1 MKKFIIFI
9 VVEAII
15 FLVAGIIT
23 FFLGNITIESYA
35 TILLYCGLAALASG
49 VFMEFGSKY
58 RPIQLQL
65 REMKGLQ
72 SSQQQL
78 REMKELQSSRKAAF
92 YLYLIGIVLIAI
104 SYLLRYL
111 S

>member
-1 MKKFIIFI
+1 MKKLIIFI

-15 FLVAGIIT
+15 FLVAVIIT

-35 TILLYCGLAALASG
+35 TILLYCGLAALAIG
-49 VFMEFGSKY
+49 VFMEFGSK
-58 RPIQLQL
+58 RGTMSD
-65 REMKGLQ
+65 RWSSGRT

-78 REMKELQSSRKAAF
+78 REVKELQSSSKGAF
-92 YLYLIGIVLIAI
+92 YLFLIGIVPIAI

-111 S
+111 

>member
-1 MKKFIIFI
+1 MKKVIIFI

-23 FFLGNITIESYA
+23 FFLGNITIEGYS
-35 TILLYCGLAALASG
+35 TILLYCGLAALAIG
-49 VFMEFGSKY
+49 VFMEFGSK
-58 RPIQLQL
+58 RGTMSD
-65 REMKGLQ
+65 RWSSGRT

-78 REMKELQSSRKAAF
+78 REMKELQSSSKGAF
-92 YLYLIGIVLIAI
+92 YLFLIGFVPIAI

-111 S
+111 